1 MREIRLSGSEG
12 GGTGNSTGS
21 PYPYPQAPDIS
32 ERAMPAIQAAVSAM
46 VLGPEQAASTT
57 NGAGR
62 APEGNTIADIPRL
75 RPPGL

>member
-1 MREIRLSGSEG
+1 
-12 GGTGNSTGS
+12 
-21 PYPYPQAPDIS
+21 
-32 ERAMPAIQAAVSAM
+32 MPAKPALASAR

-62 APEGNTIADIPRL
+62 APEGNTIADMPRL

>member
-1 MREIRLSGSEG
+1 
-12 GGTGNSTGS
+12 
-21 PYPYPQAPDIS
+21 
-32 ERAMPAIQAAVSAM
+32 MPAIQAAVSAM